1 MGLFKKDNLS
11 AFEVQEDDNKVEKFS
26 QNGKFYNLPAYVKS
40 REAQLRNSIQ
50 SDHVKTIKNYMKAE
64 KQYIKKKDAV
74 SYIDYA
80 MAKQLKDGAEVLKVS
95 AVDIKNN
102 VN

>member
-11 AFEVQEDDNKVEKFS
+11 AFEVQEDDKVEKFS
-26 QNGKFYNLPAYVKS
+26 QNGKFYNLPSYVKS
-40 REAQLRNSIQ
+40 REAELRNAIQ

-74 SYIDYA
+74 SYIEYSL
-80 MAKQLKDGAEVLKVS
+80 AKQLKDGAEVLKVT